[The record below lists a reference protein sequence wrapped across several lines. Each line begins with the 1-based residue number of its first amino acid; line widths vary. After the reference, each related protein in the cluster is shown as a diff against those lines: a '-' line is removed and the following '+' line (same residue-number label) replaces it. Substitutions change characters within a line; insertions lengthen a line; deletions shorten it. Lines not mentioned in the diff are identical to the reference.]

1 MNTNASIV
9 SSKEQ
14 VFHAHT
20 KVHKM
25 YKNAPLYEKI
35 KLVTETIAY
44 HPGIRLSN
52 ILQKTGMSNKIVK
65 EILHAL
71 IDEKIVENRNRK
83 LYMKLV

>member
-1 MNTNASIV
+1 
-9 SSKEQ
+9 
-14 VFHAHT
+14 
-20 KVHKM
+20 M

-65 EILHAL
+65 EILHTL
-71 IDEKIVENRNRK
+71 IDENVVENKNRK
-83 LYMKLV
+83 LYIKLV